1 MNTMNIILINK
12 KSVILILY
20 VTLIFMLQLFNRRYA
35 FIYLIIF
42 SI

>member
-20 VTLIFMLQLFNRRYA
+20 ITLIFMLQLFNRRYA